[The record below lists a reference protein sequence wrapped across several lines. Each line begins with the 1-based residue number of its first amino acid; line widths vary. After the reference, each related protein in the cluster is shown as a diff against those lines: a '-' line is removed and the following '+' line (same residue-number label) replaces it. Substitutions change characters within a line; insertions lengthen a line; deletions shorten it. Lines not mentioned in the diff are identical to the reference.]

1 MWILLAIALLF
12 LETHKKFALGI
23 LLITVILATYT
34 HVLDWQAWLF
44 FAGLLLVALTSF
56 RFGENK
62 LVRYGA
68 EVLMLIA
75 AIALMTHQLPGF
87 HNVKV
92 LDQVIAGPQSVP
104 FTMYYNF
111 DKALTPFVLLV
122 VMRSLFVSQPSRQ
135 ALRWQWLGLVLSV
148 PALLWLAV
156 YFGGLKP
163 ERHLPQWLI
172 QFAFANVFFVS
183 LAEEALFRGYLQ
195 QRLAGWI
202 SPFLALVLAA
212 LLFGLMHITG
222 GILLVVFAS
231 LAGLIYGLAW
241 MWSGRLWVAVLFHVA
256 LNMLHLLFFTYP
268 MLRH

>member
-1 MWILLAIALLF
+1 MWIMLAIALLL
-12 LETHKKFALGI
+12 LETRKKFALGI
-23 LLITVILATYT
+23 LFITVILATYT
-34 HVLDWQAWLF
+34 QVLDWQAWLF
-44 FAGLLLVALTSF
+44 LTGLLLVALASF

-62 LVRYGA
+62 QVRYGA
-68 EVLMLIA
+68 EALMLIA
-75 AIALMTHQLPGF
+75 AIALMTHQIPGF

-122 VMRSLFVSQPSRQ
+122 AMRTLFVSQPTRQ
-135 ALRWQWLGLVLSV
+135 ASRWQWLGLVLSV

-163 ERHLPQWLI
+163 ESHLPPWLI

-195 QRLAGWI
+195 QRLAGWM
-202 SPFLALVLAA
+202 SPFLALMLAA
-212 LLFGLMHITG
+212 LLFGLMHIAG

>member
-12 LETHKKFALGI
+12 LETRKYFALFI
-23 LLITVILATYT
+23 LLLSVLLAAYT
-34 HVLDWQAWLF
+34 RVLDWQAWPFL
-44 FAGLLLVALTSF
+44 AGLLLLALASF
-56 RFGENK
+56 RFSDDK
-62 LVRYGA
+62 FVRYGVEA
-68 EVLMLIA
+68 VMLIA
-75 AIALMTHQLPGF
+75 AIALMTHLVPGF

-104 FTMYYNF
+104 FTLYYNL

-122 VMRSLFVSQPSRQ
+122 AMPSLFVSRPYRQ
-135 ALRWQWLGLVLSV
+135 KHRWQWLLLILSV

-156 YFGGLKP
+156 FFGGLKP

-172 QFAFANVFFVS
+172 QFAFANVFFVA

-195 QRLAGWI
+195 QRLAGLM
-202 SPFLALVLAA
+202 PPLLALALAA
-212 LLFGLMHITG
+212 LLFGLMHIAG
-222 GILLVVFAS
+222 GIMLVVFAT

-256 LNMLHLLFFTYP
+256 LNLLHLLFFTYP
-268 MLRH
+268 MLRR